1 MKEYHEVQTLSE
13 ALYLARKYQDG
24 EHGILL
30 VQNVYKSDLDSNCIV
45 IKYERYGGVHYETYM
60 YVLP

>member
-13 ALYLARKYQDG
+13 ALDLARKYQDG

-30 VQNVYKSDLDSNCIV
+30 LQNVYKSDLNSNCVV
-45 IKYERYGGVHYETYM
+45 IKYETH
-60 YVLP
+60 

>member
-1 MKEYHEVQTLSE
+1 MKEYHEVKTLGE
-13 ALYLARKYQDG
+13 ALDLARKYQDG

-45 IKYERYGGVHYETYM
+45 IKYER
-60 YVLP
+60 